1 MKIFF
6 LSLLSACLFFSCT
19 KNNDNTTSTP
29 GQTQFSVYLTDD
41 PALYDEVNIDIDS
54 VEIHYSDDAS
64 DDIWHTIHMISPGV
78 HNLLRLTNGKD
89 TLLASEKIAS
99 KNITQVRFILGDNN
113 TVVKDGISYTLKT
126 PSAQESGLKFNVDA
140 TLTAGIE
147 YKIWTDFDADRSIV
161 VTGNNQYLLKPVI
174 RVYTEAISGSIS
186 GIILP
191 LSSSS
196 FVYVLNG
203 SDTIASAIPDSL
215 TGMFKVNGLAAG
227 NYNISI
233 NGNNNFNDTLYNN
246 VSVSVGNVTDIG
258 TTILHN

>member
-1 MKIFF
+1 
-6 LSLLSACLFFSCT
+6 
-19 KNNDNTTSTP
+19 
-29 GQTQFSVYLTDD
+29 
-41 PALYDEVNIDIDS
+41 
-54 VEIHYSDDAS
+54 
-64 DDIWHTIHMISPGV
+64 MISPGV